1 MKVAGFGLIVAA
13 AAMVAAQTG
22 LIGFGVKD
30 AEVKMGLAEAVIGN
44 HLPAYPAAKLYYA
57 ATPAARVALVKA
69 FLATAKAYSE
79 TAAFK
84 ADYDKHRE
92 GAKPHP
98 PEVKGSADQ
107 QMSDQQVQQ
116 RKQLE
121 ATKAQVA
128 KMPPE
133 MQAQMKEMLK
143 KIEEQ
148 LNKQASDP
156 SQNDATKHVY
166 EMQAQQDQ
174 ERYNKSL
181 AEWSADYPEQPDT
194 LIAKRLKAFL
204 ALTADIDFDAKLE
217 TLGDGSSRFA
227 DPQYESKP
235 TDWKLCYRAGRE
247 PVAAARA
254 FTQDWLNHLS
264 SK

>member
-1 MKVAGFGLIVAA
+1 
-13 AAMVAAQTG
+13 
-22 LIGFGVKD
+22 
-30 AEVKMGLAEAVIGN
+30 
-44 HLPAYPAAKLYYA
+44 
-57 ATPAARVALVKA
+57 
-69 FLATAKAYSE
+69 
-79 TAAFK
+79 
-84 ADYDKHRE
+84 
-92 GAKPHP
+92 
-98 PEVKGSADQ
+98 
-107 QMSDQQVQQ
+107 
-116 RKQLE
+116 
-121 ATKAQVA
+121 
-128 KMPPE
+128 
-133 MQAQMKEMLK
+133 
-143 KIEEQ
+143 
-148 LNKQASDP
+148 
-156 SQNDATKHVY
+156 
-166 EMQAQQDQ
+166 MQAQQDQ